1 MYSRLLPHRILGS
14 VMPSFKCLYYFT
26 SSEFSVVEIKRT
38 DLVEGAPLSD
48 IYRWL
53 IVIPQKEEVFDLEFK
68 SMQKIENEEFRSFV
82 EGEFRFNRV
91 EGYFNLLGKNFQL
104 VFKNQNEVSDAILDL
119 IAKHLVNPV
128 SQDRLASFRTLKNFE

>member
-1 MYSRLLPHRILGS
+1 
-14 VMPSFKCLYYFT
+14 MPSFKCLYYFT

-38 DLVEGAPLSD
+38 DLLEGAPLSD
-48 IYRWL
+48 IYKWL
-53 IVIPQKEEVFDLEFK
+53 IIIPQKEEVFDLKFK

-91 EGYFNLLGKNFQL
+91 EGHFNLFDKNFQL
-104 VFKNQNEVSDAILDL
+104 DFKNQNEVSDAILDL

-128 SQDRLASFRTLKNFE
+128 S

>member
-1 MYSRLLPHRILGS
+1 
-14 VMPSFKCLYYFT
+14 MPSFKCLYYFT
-26 SSEFSVVEIKRT
+26 SPEFSVVEIKRT

-48 IYRWL
+48 IYKWL
-53 IVIPQKEEVFDLEFK
+53 IVIPQKDEVFDLEFK

-91 EGYFNLLGKNFQL
+91 EGHFNLFDKNFQL
-104 VFKNQNEVSDAILDL
+104 VFKNQNEVSEAILDL

-128 SQDRLASFRTLKNFE
+128 SQDRLASFRSL